1 MAYQNVA
8 DEAISAGD
16 SADFIISQMKA
27 FNIEAEDSLHIIDA
41 VNEVSNNFA
50 VSSADLATN
59 IGKASAA
66 LAIGGVTYEQ
76 TLGMMT
82 AITEINRNGA
92 KSARG
97 LVSVQSRYNQ
107 ILDETSSTGQKL
119 IDFYDKYNIQLY
131 DQDGQLRSLW
141 DTLYDLSQIWD
152 TLDENE
158 QKYFLNI
165 QAGKL
170 LPLQG
175 ELLEKSEG

>member
-1 MAYQNVA
+1 
-8 DEAISAGD
+8 
-16 SADFIISQMKA
+16 
-27 FNIEAEDSLHIIDA
+27 
-41 VNEVSNNFA
+41 
-50 VSSADLATN
+50 
-59 IGKASAA
+59 
-66 LAIGGVTYEQ
+66 
-76 TLGMMT
+76 MMT

-119 IDFYDKYNIQLY
+119 IGFYDKYNIQLY

-165 QAGKL
+165 QAGANQSVQLGALMSNFGTAIEATNTALNSSGSAMQENEAYMESLNKMGL
-170 LPLQG
+170 LKTALIAGTPL
-175 ELLEKSEG
+175 ELSLLT